1 MKISTIFFISLFYSI
16 LVASLLFLLID
27 NNSIHS
33 EFTEESLSLP
43 TSSLDSVLTNYNIY
57 VWHNS
62 LENAGSLHIDLED
75 KKTKT
80 VKHLAVTRLYDTIRT
95 LATHHSNT
103 YFFATFKR

>member
-1 MKISTIFFISLFYSI
+1 MPFHTGEPTPVAPAISFHIVPPSVLRC
-16 LVASLLFLLID
+16 
-27 NNSIHS
+27 H
-33 EFTEESLSLP
+33 LSLP